1 MPNDNQSLS
10 KKSETYL
17 QALCQVK
24 PNRTVGSE
32 GNRCHSHVRRN
43 DGGLG
48 LGVESEEF
56 DCIDWTYGDAH
67 LTAGRWSFEL
77 LVGAYSLGCDVQAP
91 LAAFS
96 TIEELEAAEV
106 SDSIILLRGD
116 LVKEQ
121 MMPKNFPFYNP
132 DHHRQLV
139 GLLEEKQP
147 LAIISAT
154 GRDPGLAGG
163 VYPFP

>member
-1 MPNDNQSLS
+1 M
-10 KKSETYL
+10 ET
-17 QALCQVK
+17 
-24 PNRTVGSE
+24 
-32 GNRCHSHVRRN
+32 
-43 DGGLG
+43 
-48 LGVESEEF
+48 
-56 DCIDWTYGDAH
+56 
-67 LTAGRWSFEL
+67 FEL
-77 LVGAYSLGCDVQAP
+77 LVGPYSLGCDLQAP

-132 DHHRQLV
+132 DHHRRARRV
-139 GLLEEKQP
+139 CWRRNSRWP
-147 LAIISAT
+147 SSAAT

-163 VYPFP
+163 VYPFPLIRGW